1 MPLTRYQERA
11 VREIGI
17 FLDKLATQQSS
28 DNPKYA
34 SLEAWDQARKEFTI
48 HGSYNMRKNGI
59 GKDLPIFCIRVPT
72 GGGKTLLATQV
83 LGLIYKTILK
93 ERNGA
98 GLVLWVVPS
107 DQIYKDTLR
116 RLRDRNDF
124 YRISLE
130 AALSRRIELWE
141 KHEMARLTPGKLAS
155 NLN

>member
-1 MPLTRYQERA
+1 M
-11 VREIGI
+11 
-17 FLDKLATQQSS
+17 
-28 DNPKYA
+28 
-34 SLEAWDQARKEFTI
+34 
-48 HGSYNMRKNGI
+48 
-59 GKDLPIFCIRVPT
+59 
-72 GGGKTLLATQV
+72 
-83 LGLIYKTILK
+83 YKTILK

-141 KHEMARLTPGKLAS
+141 KHEMARLTPGQLAS
-155 NLN
+155 NLNILVIKCREQTGRTGSR